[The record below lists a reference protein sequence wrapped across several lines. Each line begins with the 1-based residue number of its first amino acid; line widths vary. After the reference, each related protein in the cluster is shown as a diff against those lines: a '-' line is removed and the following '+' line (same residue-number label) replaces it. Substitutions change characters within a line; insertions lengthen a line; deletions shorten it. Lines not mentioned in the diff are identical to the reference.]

1 MKTILLGLFSIV
13 MFVSYGQEQEN
24 KTVTATFNGYED
36 GVYYFSDGEDESYE
50 FEEVDTEVLK
60 AFNLKNEKFI
70 DQKFKVTYREEKY
83 EDEDGFEHET
93 WVIVEL
99 ELIEE

>member
-50 FEEVDTEVLK
+50 FKEVDTEVLK

-70 DQKFKVTYREEKY
+70 DQKFTITYREEKY

>member
-36 GVYYFSDGEDESYE
+36 GIYYFSDGEDGSYE
-50 FEEVDTEVLK
+50 FEKVDTEVLK
-60 AFNLKNEKFI
+60 AFNLKSEEFI
-70 DQKFKVTYREEKY
+70 DQQFKITYKEEKY
-83 EDEDGFEHET
+83 EDEDGIEYET
-93 WVIVEL
+93 WVIVQL